1 MLQFLAR
8 RAVIAI
14 PTTLIALVLVF
25 LAIRVVPNNPVLAR
39 FGQHAVPEK
48 VAEEM
53 ARQGWDQPLFVQ
65 LGRFLHGLVL
75 HGELGDS
82 FFFPESVVEGLR
94 RTFPA
99 TVELTLAAIVI
110 AVPLGI
116 IAGISAAVWHNRLPD
131 YFCMTISLL
140 GVSVPVFFLG
150 LCLLYIFPAM
160 PPGWRLPPGA
170 IFDRTTEFIALES
183 TLRGRWDVLGASL
196 AHLCLPALALST
208 IPMAYIARVTRSSML
223 EILSADFVRTARAKG
238 SPPWRVVLRHAF
250 PNASLPVVNIGG
262 LQFGQLLSGAVLT
275 ESVFNWPGLGRY
287 IVQAVQHSDYNAVQ
301 GGTLLVA
308 FVFVGTNLAVDALF
322 AYLDPRVRLDGT
334 AHG

>member
-1 MLQFLAR
+1 MLQYLAR
-8 RAVIAI
+8 RAALAI

-53 ARQGWDQPLFVQ
+53 ARQGWDQPLYVQ
-65 LGRFLHGLVL
+65 LGQFLRGLL
-75 HGELGDS
+75 RGELGDS
-82 FFFPESVVEGLR
+82 FFYPESVADGLS

-99 TVELTLAAIVI
+99 TVELTLAAIAI

-116 IAGISAAVWHNRLPD
+116 LAGISAAVWRNRLPD
-131 YFCMTISLL
+131 YLCMTVSLL

-150 LCLLYIFPAM
+150 LCLLYIFPQM
-160 PPGWRLPPGA
+160 PPGWRLPPGT
-170 IFDRTTEFIALES
+170 IFDRSTEFVALES

-208 IPMAYIARVTRSSML
+208 IPMAYIARITRSSML
-223 EILSADFVRTARAKG
+223 EVLSADFVRTARAKG
-238 SPPWRVVLRHAF
+238 NPPWRVVLRHAF
-250 PNASLPVVNIGG
+250 PNAALPVVNIGG

-301 GGTLLVA
+301 GGTLLA
-308 FVFVGTNLAVDALF
+308 ATVFVATNLAVDALF
-322 AYLDPRVRLDGT
+322 ALLDPRVRLEEAT
-334 AHG
+334 HG

>member
-1 MLQFLAR
+1 MLQYLAR
-8 RAVIAI
+8 RAALAI

-53 ARQGWDQPLFVQ
+53 ARQGWDQPLYVQ
-65 LGRFLHGLVL
+65 LGQFLRGLL
-75 HGELGDS
+75 RGELGDS
-82 FFFPESVVEGLR
+82 FFYPESVAEGLR

-99 TVELTLAAIVI
+99 TVELTLAAIAI

-116 IAGISAAVWHNRLPD
+116 LAGISAAVWRNRLPD
-131 YFCMTISLL
+131 YLCMTVSLL

-150 LCLLYIFPAM
+150 LCLLYIFPQM
-160 PPGWRLPPGA
+160 PPGWRLPPGT
-170 IFDRTTEFIALES
+170 IFDRSTEFVALES

-208 IPMAYIARVTRSSML
+208 IPMAYIARITRSSML
-223 EILSADFVRTARAKG
+223 EVLSADFVRTARAKG
-238 SPPWRVVLRHAF
+238 NPPWRVVLRHAF
-250 PNASLPVVNIGG
+250 PNAALPVVNIGG

-301 GGTLLVA
+301 GGTLLA
-308 FVFVGTNLAVDALF
+308 ATVFVATNLAVDALF
-322 AYLDPRVRLDGT
+322 ALLDPRVRLEEAT
-334 AHG
+334 HG